1 MTFCGML
8 GGVEVCRLPLKL
20 ETVTVLAWAEING
33 KSSEHVSEGAML
45 TAVVFGV
52 MTVFFQGGGMH
63 SLYLIKPGFQ
73 ALLRPVA
80 KGLVRAGLTA
90 NQVTALACCLSIQV
104 GLLALISRP
113 MLLLLPPFFIV
124 RMALNAIDGLM
135 AREFAQKSNLGA
147 YLNELGD
154 VIADSFLFLPFAFQP
169 EFDPL
174 WIGAVIVLSVISE
187 FAGMAAIMTGANR
200 RYDGPM
206 GKSDR
211 ALVFGVMALWLGAG
225 GSLTVLESR
234 LFPLVLA
241 ILLIVTI
248 INRVRNGLVESSSD
262 LWRNA

>member
-1 MTFCGML
+1 MEKAASVFLTAVSMD
-8 GGVEVCRLPLKL
+8 EVA
-20 ETVTVLAWAEING
+20 V
-33 KSSEHVSEGAML
+33 L

-52 MTVFFQGGGMH
+52 MTMFFQGGGMH

-80 KGLVRAGLTA
+80 RGLVRTGLTA

-104 GLLALISRP
+104 GLLALVSRP
-113 MLLLLPPFFIV
+113 MLLLLPPFFVV
-124 RMALNAIDGLM
+124 RMALNAIDGIM
-135 AREFAQKSNLGA
+135 ASEFAQKSDLGA

-154 VIADSFLFLPFAFQP
+154 VIADSFLYLPFAFQP

-174 WIGAVIVLSVISE
+174 WIGVVIVLSVISE
-187 FAGMAAIMTGANR
+187 FAGIAAISTGARR

-211 ALVFGVMALWLGAG
+211 ALVFGVVALWLGAG
-225 GSLTVLESR
+225 GSLTVAEAR
-234 LFPLVLA
+234 LFPFVIAMLLV
-241 ILLIVTI
+241 VTI
-248 INRVRNGLVESSSD
+248 VNRVRNGLAESSND